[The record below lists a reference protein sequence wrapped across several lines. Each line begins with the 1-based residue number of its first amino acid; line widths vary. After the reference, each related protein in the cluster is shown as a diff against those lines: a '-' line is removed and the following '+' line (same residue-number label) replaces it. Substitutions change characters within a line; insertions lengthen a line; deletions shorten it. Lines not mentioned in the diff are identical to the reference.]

1 MISGCLRGDDAL
13 KKVMA
18 VMALA
23 ILAMCFA
30 APAFAQ
36 QTQMDKNIVQVAT
49 DAGSFKTLLAAAKAA
64 NLDGTLSTGGPYT
77 VFAPTDDAFNKLP
90 AGTVQS
96 LSKDKPK
103 LTAVLKNHVVS
114 GKYTADDLVRM
125 GTVKTLDGKTLK
137 ITKASDGSVMV
148 DGVKVIKSNVMAS
161 NGEIQVI
168 DSVLVPK

>member
-1 MISGCLRGDDAL
+1 MT
-13 KKVMA
+13 

-23 ILAMCFA
+23 TLVMCLS

-36 QTQMDKNIVQVAT
+36 QMQMNKNIVQVAT
-49 DAGSFKTLLAAAKAA
+49 DAGSFKTLLDAAKEAK
-64 NLDGTLSTGGPYT
+64 LDGTLSTGGPYT

-90 AGTVQS
+90 GGTVQS
-96 LSKDKPK
+96 LLKDKPK

-114 GKYTADDLVRM
+114 GKYTTDDLVRM

-148 DGVKVIKSNVMAS
+148 DGVKIIKSNVMAS

>member
-1 MISGCLRGDDAL
+1 
-13 KKVMA
+13 VE
-18 VMALA
+18 
-23 ILAMCFA
+23 
-30 APAFAQ
+30 
-36 QTQMDKNIVQVAT
+36 
-49 DAGSFKTLLAAAKAA
+49 
-64 NLDGTLSTGGPYT
+64 
-77 VFAPTDDAFNKLP
+77 
-90 AGTVQS
+90 S